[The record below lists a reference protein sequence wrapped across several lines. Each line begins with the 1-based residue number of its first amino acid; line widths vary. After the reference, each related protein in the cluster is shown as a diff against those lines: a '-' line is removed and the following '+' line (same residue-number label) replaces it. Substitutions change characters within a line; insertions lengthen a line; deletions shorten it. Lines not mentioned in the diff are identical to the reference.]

1 MLKIWKPA
9 ASVKSKWQF
18 VWRGNDRHEYTLT
31 ANTIIQ
37 RTCDTCVCS
46 DRAHTPSH
54 PWAHASTEITQ
65 VLSCFV
71 ASVYSAGCVHH
82 TTTGGEW
89 RAWGRQ
95 CRGGWG
101 EGVEGGGACWSWRVE
116 SICIWHTDC
125 SKYANRQTMT
135 FAVLFFLWYCSL
147 SVKSTKRWACV
158 LLPFACACARFIHLP
173 GASIFLSRP
182 PPQRATPMLHKSHE
196 RLALAANCSLKGN
209 FDVWKWRW
217 GVFER
222 KAYRCISARGGEK
235 TVACLMMGAF
245 LTSDS
250 SLWLPYV

>member
-182 PPQRATPMLHKSHE
+182 PPPAGHAHAPQITWKARPRCELLSQRQLW
-196 RLALAANCSLKGN
+196 CLKMEMGCL
-209 FDVWKWRW
+209 WKK
-217 GVFER
+217 GLQV
-222 KAYRCISARGGEK
+222 YQCQGRGKNSG
-235 TVACLMMGAF
+235 M
-245 LTSDS
+245 SDDGCFPDF
-250 SLWLPYV
+250 W

>member
-1 MLKIWKPA
+1 MWFFSGRCLFYLFFFFLTFLFFFPSQRSELQGDSTGTVVCWMSKMWKPV

-18 VWRGNDRHEYTLT
+18 VCRGNDRHEYTLT

-37 RTCDTCVCS
+37 RTCNTSICS

-95 CRGGWG
+95 SWGGWG
-101 EGVEGGGACWSWRVE
+101 GGGDGCACWSWRVE

-158 LLPFACACARFIHLP
+158 LSRRLVRVL
-173 GASIFLSRP
+173 ASCTCQVRP
-182 PPQRATPMLHKSHE
+182 S
-196 RLALAANCSLKGN
+196 
-209 FDVWKWRW
+209 F
-217 GVFER
+217 
-222 KAYRCISARGGEK
+222 
-235 TVACLMMGAF
+235 
-245 LTSDS
+245 
-250 SLWLPYV
+250 